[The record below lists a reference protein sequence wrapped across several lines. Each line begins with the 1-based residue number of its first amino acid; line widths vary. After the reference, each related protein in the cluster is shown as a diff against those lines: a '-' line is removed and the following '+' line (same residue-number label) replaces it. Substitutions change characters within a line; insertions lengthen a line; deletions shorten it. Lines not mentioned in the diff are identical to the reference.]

1 MLERFVR
8 LEKLLATARDSATIL
23 AKD

>member
-8 LEKLLATARDSATIL
+8 IR
-23 AKD
+23 